1 MTDIE
6 LLKSELE
13 KINSYPPIFTKVQ
26 CEISGIGFFP
36 GARGLWSDGD
46 AKISDKPIMIIGHD
60 FGAERDY
67 KLSCERGHE
76 NLTALTWNNLVKM
89 LSFYG
94 IEKEECFFTNAI
106 MGVRSEGSAI
116 GKSPA
121 FDYPEYLSDC
131 KSFLIKQIEI
141 QKPKLILVLGL
152 HLLGFMATVSA
163 ELSAI
168 SKIKSYKKLDQERQS
183 SFEGISFLDLE
194 GFKTN
199 VVFLTHPTYRHLN
212 IDNRVFRDFKGAQA
226 ELELIKQFR

>member
-26 CEISGIGFFP
+26 CEISGVGFFP
-36 GARGLWSDGD
+36 GARGLWRKDD
-46 AKISDKPIMIIGHD
+46 MQISNKPIMILGHD

-67 KLSCERGHE
+67 NLSIIRGNE
-76 NLTALTWNNLVKM
+76 NMTALTWKNLCKM

-106 MGVRSEGSAI
+106 MGVRREGSAI

-152 HLLGFMATVSA
+152 HLLGFMATVSV

-168 SKIKSYKKLDQERQS
+168 SKIKSYKKLDQEKLS
-183 SFEGISFLDLE
+183 AFESISFVGVD

-212 IDNRVFRDFKGAQA
+212 IGNRRFGDFKSEQA